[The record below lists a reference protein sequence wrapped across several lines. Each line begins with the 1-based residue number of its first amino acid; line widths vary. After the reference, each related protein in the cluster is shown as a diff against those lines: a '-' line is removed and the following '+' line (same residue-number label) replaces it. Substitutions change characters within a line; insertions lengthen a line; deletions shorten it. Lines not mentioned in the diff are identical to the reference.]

1 MGILDKLRA
10 EFIDIIEWTDN
21 TSDTMI
27 WRFPRYQAEIK
38 NNAQLTVRE
47 SQVAV
52 LVNEG
57 QFADIFQPG
66 RYQLSTSNMP
76 ILTTIKGWK
85 YGFNSPFKVD
95 VYFVNT
101 KQFLNQ
107 RWGTANPNM
116 MRDPEFGPI
125 RMRAFGSYNFRVDA
139 KDPTKFITNVA
150 GTSGEFTTDG
160 VSEQLRNFVI
170 TKFTDHLAESKIA
183 ALDMAANLNEFSGSL
198 TTALK
203 EDFAEYGIEL
213 TRFLVENISLPEAVE
228 QALDR
233 RTSMGIIGNMG
244 AYTQMQFADSL
255 KAGAENPSGGNNPAG
270 SAMGMGMGFAMAGQM
285 AQQVMNPQNQQF
297 VGNQPQQYQ
306 QYPGGQ
312 PQYQQQ
318 YPGAQPQYPPPGG
331 AVPPPPPMPPQQ
343 MYHVSVSGVQ
353 QGPFAVGQLQ
363 QMAQQGQL
371 TPSAMVWTAGMAAWA
386 AANTVPELAM
396 LFGAVPPPP
405 PPPPL

>member
-1 MGILDKLRA
+1 MALFDKLRA
-10 EFIDIIEWTDN
+10 ELIDIIEWTDN

-38 NNAQLTVRE
+38 NGAQLTVRE

-57 QFADIFQPG
+57 QFADIYQPG
-66 RYQLSTSNMP
+66 RHVLSTNNMP
-76 ILTTIKGWK
+76 ILTTLKGWK

-107 RWGTANPNM
+107 RWGTANPIM

-125 RMRAFGSYNFRVDA
+125 RIRAFGSYNFRIDA
-139 KDPTKFITNVA
+139 QDPTKFITNVA

-160 VSEQLRNFVI
+160 VTDQLRNFVI

-203 EDFAEYGIEL
+203 DDFAEYGIEL

-233 RTSMGIIGNMG
+233 RTSMGVIGNMG

-270 SAMGMGMGFAMAGQM
+270 AAMGMGMGFAMAGQT

-297 VGNQPQQYQ
+297 Q
-306 QYPGGQ
+306 GGQ
-312 PQYQQQ
+312 PQY
-318 YPGAQPQYPPPGG
+318 PPQPVG
-331 AVPPPPPMPPQQ
+331 AVPPPPPIPQQ
-343 MYHVSVSGVQ
+343 TMYHVVLNGAQ
-353 QGPFAVGQLQ
+353 QGPFQIAQLQ
-363 QMAQQGQL
+363 QLALQGQL
-371 TPSAMVWTAGMAAWA
+371 TPTTMVWTAGMVTWA
-386 AANTVPELAM
+386 SANTVPDVAM
-396 LFGAVPPPP
+396 LFGAVPPP
-405 PPPPL
+405 L